1 MVSITLSNL
10 IAVPAIQMS
19 CPESM
24 TGKVMSLALSAS
36 MCAQPLGQIA
46 YGWAYGAWPAG
57 RVLAVT
63 FVLTTA
69 LLPLVA
75 KAARRF

>member
-1 MVSITLSNL
+1 MLTACTCGTMVSITLSNL
-10 IAVPAIQMS
+10 IAVPAI
-19 CPESM
+19 
-24 TGKVMSLALSAS
+24 
-36 MCAQPLGQIA
+36 QIA